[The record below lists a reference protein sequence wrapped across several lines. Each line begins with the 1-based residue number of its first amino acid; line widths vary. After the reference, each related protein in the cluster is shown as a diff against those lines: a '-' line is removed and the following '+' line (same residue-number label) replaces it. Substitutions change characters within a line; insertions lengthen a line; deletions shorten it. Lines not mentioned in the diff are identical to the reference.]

1 MMPVDLSPAV
11 GMMFFIESET
21 DDIELPG
28 ARLKAAREARGETI
42 EAAASRCLLSA
53 AVIHGLEANDYSA
66 LSGLSFVRGYLQIY
80 ARKLGLPETDIL
92 GPFDAWRGTTPP
104 AEQPLHQFSELDL
117 QQSKS
122 TRWVFPVLSGLV
134 IAVLLGLGVML
145 LAPRIGPWLQ
155 AVDLSRLMQAL
166 PFATD
171 SVDTP
176 DVGTSLQRPAS
187 APESTPPNLTSIE
200 AADSPVDPSVVP
212 SSAPQTRLETPAP
225 ANAPSPEK
233 TGVARA
239 VEAPASAS
247 GSAVARQ
254 ADPVAPSQPAT
265 EVSRAPSV
273 ASEPGSAM
281 AESLRSLPTRNTPES
296 PGNGFLQ
303 LRFSEQ
309 SWVEIRNRQGGLIMA
324 DLMMPGVDFNLEVTE
339 VVEVLIGA
347 VHATEMRFN
356 GERLDLSGR
365 AYQNVARITLGETT
379 P

>member
-1 MMPVDLSPAV
+1 MPVDLSPAV

-42 EAAASRCLLSA
+42 EAAASRCLLSP
-53 AVIHGLEANDYSA
+53 AVIHGLEANDYTA

-122 TRWVFPVLSGLV
+122 TRWLFPVLSGLV
-134 IAVLLGLGVML
+134 IALLLGLGLML
-145 LAPRIGPWLQ
+145 LAPRVGPWLQ
-155 AVDLSRLMQAL
+155 AVDLSRLIQAL

-171 SVDTP
+171 SVPAP
-176 DVGTSLQRPAS
+176 DVSTSLQRPAS
-187 APESTPPNLTSIE
+187 APESTPNLTSTE

-212 SSAPQTRLETPAP
+212 SSAPQTSLETPAP
-225 ANAPSPEK
+225 ANAPLPEK
-233 TGVARA
+233 IAVAGA
-239 VEAPASAS
+239 VKAPASAS
-247 GSAVARQ
+247 GSAIARQ

-265 EVSRAPSV
+265 EGSRPPSV

-281 AESLRSLPTRNTPES
+281 AESLRSLPTQNTPES

-365 AYQNVARITLGETT
+365 AYQNVARITLGEPT

>member
-1 MMPVDLSPAV
+1 MPVDLSPAV

-42 EAAASRCLLSA
+42 EAAASRCLLSP

-122 TRWVFPVLSGLV
+122 TRWLFPVLSGLV
-134 IAVLLGLGVML
+134 IALLLGLGLML
-145 LAPRIGPWLQ
+145 LAPRVGPWLQ
-155 AVDLSRLMQAL
+155 AVDLSRLIKAL

-171 SVDTP
+171 SVPAP

-187 APESTPPNLTSIE
+187 APESTPNLTSTE

-212 SSAPQTRLETPAP
+212 SSAPQTSLETPAP
-225 ANAPSPEK
+225 ANAPLPEK
-233 TGVARA
+233 IAVAGA
-239 VEAPASAS
+239 VKAPASAS
-247 GSAVARQ
+247 GSAIARQ
-254 ADPVAPSQPAT
+254 ANPVAPSQPAT
-265 EVSRAPSV
+265 EGSRPPSV

-281 AESLRSLPTRNTPES
+281 AESLRSLPTQNTPES

-365 AYQNVARITLGETT
+365 AYQNVARITLGEPT

>member
-1 MMPVDLSPAV
+1 MPVDLSPAV
-11 GMMFFIESET
+11 GMMFFIESEA

-28 ARLKAAREARGETI
+28 ARLKAARETRGETI
-42 EAAASRCLLSA
+42 EAAASRCLLSP

-80 ARKLGLPETDIL
+80 ARKLGLPEADVL

-104 AEQPLHQFSELDL
+104 VEQPMHQFSELDL

-122 TRWVFPVLSGLV
+122 TRWLFPVLSGLV
-134 IAVLLGLGVML
+134 IALLLGLGLML
-145 LAPRIGPWLQ
+145 LAPRVGPWLQ
-155 AVDLSRLMQAL
+155 AVDLSRLMQSL

-171 SVDTP
+171 SVPAP

-187 APESTPPNLTSIE
+187 APESTPNLTSIE

-212 SSAPQTRLETPAP
+212 SSAPQTSLETPAP

-233 TGVARA
+233 IAVAGV
-239 VEAPASAS
+239 VKAPASTS

-265 EVSRAPSV
+265 EGSRPPSV

-281 AESLRSLPTRNTPES
+281 AESLRSLPTQNTPES

-365 AYQNVARITLGETT
+365 AYQNVARITLGEPT

>member
-1 MMPVDLSPAV
+1 MPVDLSPAV

-42 EAAASRCLLSA
+42 EAAASRCLLSP

-80 ARKLGLPETDIL
+80 ARKLGLPEADVL
-92 GPFDAWRGTTPP
+92 GPFDAWRGTPPP
-104 AEQPLHQFSELDL
+104 AEQPMHQFSELDL

-122 TRWVFPVLSGLV
+122 TRWLFPVLSGLV
-134 IAVLLGLGVML
+134 IALLLGLGLML
-145 LAPRIGPWLQ
+145 LAPRVGPWLQ
-155 AVDLSRLMQAL
+155 AVDLSRLIQAL

-171 SVDTP
+171 SVPAP

-187 APESTPPNLTSIE
+187 APESTPNLTSTE

-212 SSAPQTRLETPAP
+212 SSAPQTSLETPAP
-225 ANAPSPEK
+225 ANAPLPEK
-233 TGVARA
+233 IAVAGA
-239 VEAPASAS
+239 VKAPASAS
-247 GSAVARQ
+247 GSAIARQ
-254 ADPVAPSQPAT
+254 ANPVAPSQPAT
-265 EVSRAPSV
+265 EGSRPPSV

-281 AESLRSLPTRNTPES
+281 AESLRSLPTQNTPES

-365 AYQNVARITLGETT
+365 AYQNVARITLGEPT

>member
-1 MMPVDLSPAV
+1 MPVDLSPAV
-11 GMMFFIESET
+11 GMMFFIESEA

-42 EAAASRCLLSA
+42 EAAASRCLLSP

-80 ARKLGLPETDIL
+80 ARKLGLPEADVL

-104 AEQPLHQFSELDL
+104 AEKPLHQFSELDL

-122 TRWVFPVLSGLV
+122 TRWLFPVLSGLV
-134 IAVLLGLGVML
+134 IALLLGLGLML
-145 LAPRIGPWLQ
+145 LAPRVGPWLQ
-155 AVDLSRLMQAL
+155 AVDLSRLMQSL

-171 SVDTP
+171 SVPAP

-187 APESTPPNLTSIE
+187 APESTPNLTSIE

-212 SSAPQTRLETPAP
+212 SSAPQTSLETPAP

-233 TGVARA
+233 IAMAGA
-239 VEAPASAS
+239 VKAPASTS

-265 EVSRAPSV
+265 EGSRPPSV

-281 AESLRSLPTRNTPES
+281 AESLRSLPTQNTPES

-365 AYQNVARITLGETT
+365 AYQNVARITLGEPT

>member
-1 MMPVDLSPAV
+1 MPIDLSPAV
-11 GMMFFIESET
+11 GMIFFIESET

-42 EAAASRCLLSA
+42 EAAASRCLLSV
-53 AVIHGLEANDYSA
+53 AVIQGLEQDDYSG

-80 ARKLGLPETDIL
+80 ARKLGLPEADIL

-145 LAPRIGPWLQ
+145 LAPRVGPWLQ
-155 AVDLSRLMQAL
+155 AVDLARVMQTL
-166 PFATD
+166 PFVTD
-171 SVDTP
+171 SVDAP
-176 DVGTSLQRPAS
+176 DGDTSRPSLAR
-187 APESTPPNLTSIE
+187 PVESGSDVTSTE
-200 AADSPVDPSVVP
+200 AVESPADSAGLPSIA
-212 SSAPQTRLETPAP
+212 APTGLETPTP
-225 ANAPSPEK
+225 ANSSAVPEK
-233 TGVARA
+233 SV
-239 VEAPASAS
+239 VASAREVPESAPVS
-247 GSAVARQ
+247 G
-254 ADPVAPSQPAT
+254 ADQTTSGTPSQPAT
-265 EVSRAPSV
+265 DVARLPSAVNEASTAV
-273 ASEPGSAM
+273 AETPSSLTTQSPP
-281 AESLRSLPTRNTPES
+281 ESL
-296 PGNGFLQ
+296 GNGFLQ

-309 SWVEIRNRQGGLIMA
+309 SWVEIRNRQGNLIMA
-324 DLMMPGVDFNLEVTE
+324 DLMMPGVDFDLEVTE

-365 AYQNVARITLGETT
+365 AYQNVARITLGEPT